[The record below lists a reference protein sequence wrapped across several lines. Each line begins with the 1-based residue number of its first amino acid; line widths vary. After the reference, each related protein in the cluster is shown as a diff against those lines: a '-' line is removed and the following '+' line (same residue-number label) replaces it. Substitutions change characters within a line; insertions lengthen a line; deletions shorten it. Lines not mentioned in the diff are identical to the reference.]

1 MGVVYMLLASASFA
15 TMSLFIKTLGPGI
28 PLTQLVFLRCL
39 LAVPVLLAV
48 LLVKERPLM
57 VRSRRGLLVRTLFG
71 IGAMHCFFYSLSHM
85 PLADCVFIGR
95 GQPLFIAL
103 LAPVVVGERAPRA
116 AWLAIGA
123 GLIGVALIMRPA
135 IAVWPTAAW
144 VALIGAVMSAGAQ
157 LMVRRLNRTDYPLVI
172 VFNFTLLTCLATG
185 CWAVP
190 RFQSL
195 TARQWLLV
203 CGVALFSSLGQLLM
217 TTAYRKD
224 QAPAVAAASYSSVL
238 LSVIFGY
245 LFWGEVPQPL
255 AWLGGGLIIA
265 GGLLLVRSRFRVSAP
280 ATGNT

>member
-15 TMSLFIKTLGPGI
+15 TMSLFIKALGPGI

-39 LAVPVLLAV
+39 LAVPVLLV
-48 LLVKERPLM
+48 ILRLKERPLL
-57 VRSRRGLLVRTLFG
+57 VKARRGLLVRTLFG

-103 LAPVVVGERAPRA
+103 LSPLVLGERAPKA
-116 AWLAIGA
+116 AWLAIST
-123 GLIGVALIMRPA
+123 GLIGVILIMQPA
-135 IAVWPTAAW
+135 MDAWPEAAW
-144 VALIGAVMSAGAQ
+144 VALAGALLGGGAQ

-172 VFNFTLLTCLATG
+172 VFDFTLLTCLATG
-185 CWAVP
+185 LWAVP
-190 RFQSL
+190 HFMPLSL
-195 TARQWLLV
+195 REWLLV
-203 CGVALFSSLGQLLM
+203 SGVALFSSLGQLLM

-238 LSVIFGY
+238 LSAIFGY
-245 LFWGEVPQPL
+245 LFWGEIPQPL

-265 GGLLLVRSRFRVSAP
+265 GGLLLVRSRFRISPP
-280 ATGNT
+280 AT